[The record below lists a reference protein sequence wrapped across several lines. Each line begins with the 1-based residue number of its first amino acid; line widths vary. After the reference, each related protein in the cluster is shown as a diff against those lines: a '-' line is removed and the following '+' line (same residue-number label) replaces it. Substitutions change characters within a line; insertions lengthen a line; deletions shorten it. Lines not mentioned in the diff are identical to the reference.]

1 MSGKN
6 FLMLAIIAAPSVLG
20 ISTAWSGTHNRGGFV
35 KACSLV
41 GVNPVYHP
49 RIFGNP
55 AVAARDYGFVQSRDG
70 SWRVQGNCFGGP
82 TR

>member
-6 FLMLAIIAAPSVLG
+6 FLVLATISILGVLST
-20 ISTAWSGTHNRGGFV
+20 STAWSGTHNRGGFV

-49 RIFGNP
+49 KIFGDP

-70 SWRVQGNCFGGP
+70 TWHVNGNCFGGP
-82 TR
+82 TH